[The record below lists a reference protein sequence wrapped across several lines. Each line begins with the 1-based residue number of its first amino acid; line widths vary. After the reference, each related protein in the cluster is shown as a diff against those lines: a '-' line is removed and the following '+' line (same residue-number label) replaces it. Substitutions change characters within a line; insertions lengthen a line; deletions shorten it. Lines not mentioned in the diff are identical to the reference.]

1 MSLFPEEDILALQ
14 QLARLA
20 SGYLDKLERHDSQEL
35 LSYLN
40 THWLISNDIFK
51 IPTDQLMH
59 LISQNNPSED
69 TSIILFPVDET
80 VSPLCY
86 REIHN
91 IVRELTMG
99 IYVFQQTPLI
109 SLEASYDHATIC
121 HIPPAYI
128 NTKIGQL
135 LISVD
140 YMMKALWHGAYFP
153 KEKRTKFGER
163 WRTNLDVNLLG
174 VAETK
179 KPLLSEFASAGL
191 LDITKDPEFAT
202 AYDSMPAEL
211 TGDVETLEENEFFM
225 KHVDDITMRLTVTQD
240 TVLFYEN
247 IYMVDGKYDVS
258 SIIRILDINIDH
270 IFYERLKTKLHM
282 HEEIIQKYL
291 GAKQETRRQL
301 ELLKLISC
309 LVPFLLGMRKKM
321 RIPDINGLMNPYNS
335 DECRTEREL
344 PPLMVGPDFK
354 CKNFMAE
361 DNYFHLHGG
370 INFDLE
376 TDFMEDGPEELENEY
391 ENICDTAMKEYLTHT
406 SSEQQRVR
414 DHYNIPTVTVNG
426 KLYYAFVIE
435 FEGFS
440 GAPPQKPLWVRAYYE
455 EMDKMKPKRLPL
467 TDIQIHEQFKRRFGS
482 KKAIK
487 YKTPLVGLK
496 ICSQQGLLAMF
507 SALTRKISGTKIGK
521 QDEQGMSLIHYAAVY
536 NRPQIIILLLVQS
549 VDINTRRNNI
559 VASAYTKTFGDLKER
574 KSSIELVAAKSEI
587 RRTDKLDGP
596 TALHMAAR
604 CGSLDA
610 ACCLVSNDA
619 DMSLID
625 QDGWT
630 PIHYA
635 AFFDHKSILTLL
647 LRKDMELLEQTTT
660 NDLLSTP
667 LLLAAS
673 SGALSAVKCLIDH
686 GADIQARD
694 TEGNNVVIL
703 ATLRFH
709 TSVLEYFIKINN
721 EAVPVWHIL
730 VEMLNDEAMD
740 KKDSAVK
747 CLEILTTNKKS
758 YWKFILE
765 ADGVPALV
773 QLLQIDSDIMQS
785 VAAAVICNISEN
797 DPVRLALSK
806 AKAAPVLIKLL
817 GSHIEDIQSRTAIIL
832 SDISCVE
839 NNQNFIAECGG
850 IPPLVQLLFSDLED
864 VLVNAVN
871 CIRVLCIN
879 NTSNQNTV
887 ADCGALEHLVEFLE
901 IPSEDLQAGAAA
913 ALAAAC
919 SKNTENQNR
928 VINEDAHI
936 PLVELIK
943 NSKSTTV
950 QVKAA
955 SALEALASL
964 NPASQKKF
972 LELDAPKALI
982 RLLKNV
988 FVEVREQGAC
998 ALWALAG
1005 NTKTQQKNI
1014 AERITITH
1022 IIQMLLEPTEKL
1034 LYVGCMTAIAL
1045 GSENIGNQNKLAA
1058 ADAFSQL
1065 VRLLRSPKTSIKVLH
1080 MVIKVLGILCVGV
1093 AFQNNKVTQGKIAD
1107 EGGIPLLVHLL
1118 TKPPNDEIQVEVAI
1132 TLGNVV
1138 LSNHENQEKLAEEAT
1153 FKFDTLL
1160 IMLRSKDEEIRLR
1173 AGMALT
1179 IFAFNNTPQQMNMK
1193 HAGGISYDVFDKF
1206 IQSNDE
1212 FYQCYAS
1219 FQIVVLARVII
1230 DKDQV
1235 SLTAQGI
1242 MMLVSKLNSP
1252 EEKVVV
1258 LSCSLLAALS
1268 HTRAGLTDAMI
1279 TCGSLDLLVNKL
1291 DSPNDIVRSGAAVAL
1306 GYLTFNKTAYRL
1318 LFSLCRNV
1326 PNLFEKIMKNIGEEP
1341 KICQDF
1347 IEDFKRATS
1356 IGLPSQC
1363 LEINGGPQVLQ
1374 KKKPPGRRPKACR
1387 LNANANNNLA
1397 VSAPPMPFIQ
1407 SSMHTLPEIVEPMFK
1422 KETVSD
1428 MRLTSPSVL
1437 VSCEDSCD
1445 H

>member
-179 KPLLSEFASAGL
+179 KPLLSEFASAENQTNDFL
-191 LDITKDPEFAT
+191 SI
-202 AYDSMPAEL
+202 
-211 TGDVETLEENEFFM
+211 VEMMIILFRLQYCV
-225 KHVDDITMRLTVTQD
+225 KSTM
-240 TVLFYEN
+240 
-247 IYMVDGKYDVS
+247 
-258 SIIRILDINIDH
+258 
-270 IFYERLKTKLHM
+270 
-282 HEEIIQKYL
+282 KYL

-321 RIPDINGLMNPYNS
+321 RIPDINSLMNPYNS

-361 DNYFHLHGG
+361 DTYFHLHGG

-426 KLYYAFVIE
+426 KLILSLSDNY
-435 FEGFS
+435 
-440 GAPPQKPLWVRAYYE
+440 
-455 EMDKMKPKRLPL
+455 
-467 TDIQIHEQFKRRFGS
+467 
-482 KKAIK
+482 
-487 YKTPLVGLK
+487 TPLVGLK

-521 QDEQGMSLIHYAAVY
+521 QDEQGMSLIHYAAIY

-660 NDLLSTP
+660 NDISGLYISTMVNQTFHSRQSP
-667 LLLAAS
+667 RAGSQKQWYSYFFLPFHFAS
-673 SGALSAVKCLIDH
+673 H
-686 GADIQARD
+686 F
-694 TEGNNVVIL
+694 
-703 ATLRFH
+703 TL
-709 TSVLEYFIKINN
+709 
-721 EAVPVWHIL
+721 
-730 VEMLNDEAMD
+730 EMLNDEAMD

-887 ADCGALEHLVEFLE
+887 AECGALEHLVEFLE

-1219 FQIVVLARVII
+1219 FQIVVLARIII